1 MLISHNLPF
10 IDKLRKGSWWKHKME
25 ERYFVIVRCIRVARK
40 QSQKEKR
47 KKKRWDERKKGRRR
61 RRKETPAAVDM
72 LTQNNSITTCSPHRR
87 AHKLRREWTNGKDY
101 IKWKREKKFLWR
113 NLSPLY
119 PSGQS
124 MLCIWLSLS
133 LSPSLSWK
141 LFHCI
146 SRNTPGLWLE

>member
-25 ERYFVIVRCIRVARK
+25 ERYFVIVYVSLVNKTKRR
-40 QSQKEKR
+40 KEK
-47 KKKRWDERKKGRRR
+47 KKEMRWDERKKRRRR

-87 AHKLRREWTNGKDY
+87 AHKLRREWTDGKDY
-101 IKWKREKKFLWR
+101 IKRKREKNSYGGIFR
-113 NLSPLY
+113 LY
-119 PSGQS
+119 IHQANQCCVYG
-124 MLCIWLSLS
+124 SLS